1 MVDVDEV
8 GSLTFKLGTDVGQFF
23 VDSLDFCL
31 FTFTWKQKQVFLRVT
46 LWCCDD
52 SGFCLS
58 VALTFDA
65 LDIFLLA
72 CDNKQGSWPVR
83 TAEAAVAHRIQSQL

>member
-23 VDSLDFCL
+23 VYSLDFCL

-52 SGFCLS
+52 SS
-58 VALTFDA
+58 VLLPFRCFD
-65 LDIFLLA
+65 L
-72 CDNKQGSWPVR
+72 
-83 TAEAAVAHRIQSQL
+83 